1 MNIVPDMV
9 YSSLIRQCINPSNF
23 VLNTIGGLLMLY
35 ITYLWS
41 IRGYERG
48 WKNRPLVYYIKSQGM
63 SVDISIPLCASKKCD
78 VVIILDFCTPMDVFE
93 CELVFCRFKTTI
105 TVCHFIIPSRRQW
118 SQDPMQYFDLLWFSH
133 VIVVRLSNGQ
143 STILFRPPFPHRKVL
158 WHTSL

>member
-63 SVDISIPLCASKKCD
+63 SVDISIPLCAIKKCD
-78 VVIILDFCTPMDVFE
+78 LIIILDFSTTMDVFE
-93 CELVFCRFKTTI
+93 CNLSFATSKRRLRFAISLSPVVDNEVKI
-105 TVCHFIIPSRRQW
+105 RCSNHA
-118 SQDPMQYFDLLWFSH
+118 YHLL
-133 VIVVRLSNGQ
+133 
-143 STILFRPPFPHRKVL
+143 
-158 WHTSL
+158 